1 MSEAHGVS
9 TLRHPDEL
17 AQIEADWDRLIR
29 GSRFSVPSFDS
40 VRAWAREFD
49 GHFLVLVHRTD
60 GCVNALACFY
70 CVTGKKAY
78 KAGERMLF
86 TLPVRDL
93 RLYGSAMPGVA
104 EEAVAGQFLDIVSRE
119 FRFDVLTLGDVPLD
133 SPLHAAVTA
142 RQSSFMVAELSRKRS
157 LRWLIRMPPSFDDYM
172 MTLGA
177 KSRQNLRREAR
188 QFEKQFQ
195 AVFQSVR
202 NADQA
207 EPFLRDAEAISRKT
221 YQWNVGQRIVNDEPA
236 RQDLVRR
243 AQRGE
248 LQCYALHAD
257 GVPVAFMRGRLAG
270 GTYDFETAGFDPAF
284 AKASPGAVLLM
295 FAIRD
300 LIEQARCTTFDFGQ
314 GGDLVGYKARFGN
327 ESHVCASLQLGPKGS
342 VYTRLLFV
350 LQSVLFASLNLANHL
365 LGEGKLR
372 ARVKKALRKYGDG

>member
-1 MSEAHGVS
+1 MSEAHGFATVRQ
-9 TLRHPDEL
+9 LDEL
-17 AQIEADWDRLIR
+17 AQIEADWDRLIQ
-29 GSRFSVPSFDS
+29 GSLFSVPSFDS

-49 GHFLVLVHRTD
+49 GNYLVLVHRTD
-60 GCVNALACFY
+60 GCVTALACFY
-70 CVTGKKAY
+70 CVAGQKAY

-104 EEAVAGQFLDIVSRE
+104 EAAVAGQFLDIVSRE

-133 SPLHAAVTA
+133 SPLHAAAAA
-142 RQSSFMVAELSRKRS
+142 RQGSFMVAELSRKRS

-236 RQDLVRR
+236 RQELVRR

-248 LQCYALHAD
+248 LQCYVLHAD
-257 GVPVAFMRGRLAG
+257 GAPVAFMRGRLAG
-270 GTYDFETAGFDPAF
+270 GTFDFETAGFDPAF
-284 AKASPGAVLLM
+284 AKSSPGAVLLM

-327 ESHVCASLQLGPKGS
+327 ESHVCASLQLGPTGN
-342 VYTRLLFV
+342 VYSRFLFA
-350 LQSVLFASLNLANHL
+350 LQALLFASLNLADRL
-365 LGEGKLR
+365 LGEGRLR
-372 ARVKKALRKYGDG
+372 ARVKKALRQYGDR